1 MFHFKL
7 STILA
12 SCVIACAPALTLQA
26 QSKETAIQ
34 CRLGEQCRVSNNIVF
49 TPSIASSKSLELFQ
63 VAADS
68 KALVVDLLFESE
80 GIDPAMPYNVLLRFS
95 GDPATSGTL
104 LIIGTERIAPKNL
117 ATYSPNDGGS
127 KVKVFPANGPHPLPR
142 MYTNSDS
149 VSWLV
154 TGKGVLAIEFM
165 LTPQQASGQETLIV
179 TVWDKEFRI
188 PLHD

>member
-1 MFHFKL
+1 MLHLRL
-7 STILA
+7 SAILA
-12 SCVIACAPALTLQA
+12 VCVIACVPSLALQA

-34 CRLGEQCRVSNNIVF
+34 CNLGDRCRVTNNIVF
-49 TPSIASSKSLELFQ
+49 TTSMASSKSLELLQ

-68 KALVVDLLFESE
+68 SALVVDLLFESE

-95 GDPATSGTL
+95 GEPATSGTL
-104 LIIGTERIAPKNL
+104 LLVGNERIAPETL
-117 ATYSPNDGGS
+117 ATYSPDKADS

-149 VSWLV
+149 VAWFV

-165 LTPQQASGQETLIV
+165 LTPQQTSGPETLLV
-179 TVWDKEFRI
+179 TVWDKVFRI
-188 PLHD
+188 LLHE